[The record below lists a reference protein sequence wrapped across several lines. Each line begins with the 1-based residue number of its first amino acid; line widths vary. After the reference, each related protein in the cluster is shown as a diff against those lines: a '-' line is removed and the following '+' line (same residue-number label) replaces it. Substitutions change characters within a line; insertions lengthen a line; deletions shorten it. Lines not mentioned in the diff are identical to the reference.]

1 MSKVLF
7 VSGSLGLGHIERDL
21 AIAREVRSLKPG
33 TEVYWM
39 AGDPARE
46 VLKLKGENVLPESET
61 FDQGTASVE
70 KISKNYT
77 AELSDVAFDLI
88 TAFNKNGKLI
98 WNIAKRNG
106 YDLVVSDEAYEV
118 HNVLV
123 KNRSLQV
130 CPCVMMTDYFGYW
143 GPTKTIKGMLIKRIA
158 NNQWIKAATKHHDIG
173 PSIFLCERADIPNER
188 LGFMMPNAQELV
200 GQEFVKFAGYPLTFD
215 PKALENE
222 VSLRRQHGFGNE
234 PVILVTVG
242 GTAAGK
248 PLIDLSIKA
257 LPLIRGKLLD
267 ARMVVNLGPRIDPN
281 SFDLPLPAGL
291 ELKGYVPELYKLMAA
306 CDIAICVG
314 GATSTLELMALQKP
328 FIYFPLQKH
337 FEQEIIV
344 AGRNERL
351 GVGIKMR
358 FSEVTPEQLA
368 KAVIDNY
375 GKKVGLPNASFDG
388 IHFAGKAISALL

>member
-1 MSKVLF
+1 MNKVLF

-21 AIAREVRSLKPG
+21 AIAREVRRLKPG

-106 YDLVVSDEAYEV
+106 YDLVVEDEAYEV
-118 HNVLV
+118 FTVLY

-130 CPCVMMTDYFGYW
+130 CPCVGISDYFGYW
-143 GPTKTIKGMLIKRIA
+143 GPTKTIKGKFIKRMS
-158 NNQWIKAATKHHDIG
+158 NNLWKKLVTKHHDIG
-173 PSIFLCERADIPNER
+173 TIMLLCERTDIPNER

-200 GQEFVKFAGYPLTFD
+200 GQEFVKFAGYPVTFD
-215 PKALENE
+215 PKALEDE
-222 VSLRRQHGFGNE
+222 VSLRRQYGFGNE

-242 GTAAGK
+242 GTAVGK
-248 PLIDLSIKA
+248 PLIDLGIKA
-257 LPLIRGKLLD
+257 LPLIRGELLD

-388 IHFAGKAISALL
+388 IPFAGKAISTLL